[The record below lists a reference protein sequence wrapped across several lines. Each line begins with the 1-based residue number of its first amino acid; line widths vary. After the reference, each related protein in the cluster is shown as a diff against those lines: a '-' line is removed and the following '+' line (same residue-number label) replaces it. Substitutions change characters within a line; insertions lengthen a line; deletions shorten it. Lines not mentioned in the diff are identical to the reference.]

1 MSVAHTFFVFLLVT
15 FIPLLSRVLPPPL
28 PGMFFWTV
36 GGFFT
41 IFFCTIDV
49 TQFLVRIYTCVVG
62 SCDVLSMCSSEDVL
76 YCVRMLHFVLYCFL
90 TLLQWYYWA
99 ISVWIFKKQQVPW
112 SFSRVLL
119 TLLPL
124 RLCLVLV
131 WCPQTSDNVCFQFP
145 LTVAQ
150 GLLFL
155 WWYKT
160 DNLRVHLVCSMQS
173 NYSNFMGSS

>member
-1 MSVAHTFFVFLLVT
+1 MCTHVFCLSSSDFHSSSFQSITPPPTRHVFLNLWRFFHHFLLYSWCHSIFSQDLHLCSWQLWCVINVQLWGCAALCT
-15 FIPLLSRVLPPPL
+15 YAAYCPLLFSDFVA
-28 PGMFFWTV
+28 V
-36 GGFFT
+36 GIIGTFQSESLKNNKSLDHFPE
-41 IFFCTIDV
+41 F
-49 TQFLVRIYTCVVG
+49 
-62 SCDVLSMCSSEDVL
+62 SSL
-76 YCVRMLHFVLYCFL
+76 
-90 TLLQWYYWA
+90 
-99 ISVWIFKKQQVPW
+99 
-112 SFSRVLL
+112 
-119 TLLPL
+119 LLPL